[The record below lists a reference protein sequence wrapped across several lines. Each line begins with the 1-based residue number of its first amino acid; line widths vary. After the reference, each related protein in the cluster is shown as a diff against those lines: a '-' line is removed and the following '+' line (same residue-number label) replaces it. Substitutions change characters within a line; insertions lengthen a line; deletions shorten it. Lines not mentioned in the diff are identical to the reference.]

1 MIAEMIKACF
11 FILMAEMGDKTQIL
25 ALAFATKYKVQKVLL
40 GVLIG
45 SFLNH
50 GLAVILGAYLSSVIP
65 LGAIKL
71 IAACSFIGFGLW
83 SLKSEDEEEEGET
96 KEKFGPVLTVAMAFF
111 IGELGDKTQLTAITL
126 STDSPYPAFILLGTV
141 TGMII
146 TSGIGI
152 FVGSKLGKRIP
163 EFTMKIISSAIF
175 IFFGILG
182 LFDSVPKQYI
192 TVPNIVI
199 FFILLIFVIY
209 ILLAPSLKQI
219 KEKRL
224 TPLKRAADKL
234 YESVRNI
241 KPSLESMC
249 LGSGSCGGCQKG
261 ACPVGRA
268 RAVLECAITKG
279 EYTVTD
285 EYKEKVELKKKD
297 FDREKNLSVLNSVVA
312 NCLNCGKGHD
322 KNCVINKVRELM
334 EMEYFG
340 EVLDFN
346 GDVEEYKKL
355 LDKKLRKIS

>member
-1 MIAEMIKACF
+1 MIGEMIKACF

-65 LGAIKL
+65 LGAIRL
-71 IAACSFIGFGLW
+71 VAAISFIGFGLW
-83 SLKSEDEEEEGET
+83 SLKFEEGEEEEDT

-126 STDSPYPAFILLGTV
+126 STDSAYPAFILAGTV

-163 EFTMKIISSAIF
+163 EFTMKIVSSAIF

-182 LFDSVPKQYI
+182 LFEAVPKQYI
-192 TVPNIVI
+192 TAINIII
-199 FFILLIFVIY
+199 FFVVLGASVYILLI
-209 ILLAPSLKQI
+209 PSIKQL
-219 KEKRL
+219 KEKRI
-224 TPLKRAADKL
+224 TPLKKAADKL

-241 KPSLESMC
+241 RPSVENMC
-249 LGSGSCGGCQKG
+249 LGVKNCGSCQKG
-261 ACPVGRA
+261 SCPVGRA
-268 RAVLECAITKG
+268 KAVLECAITTG
-279 EYTVTD
+279 DYIVPE
-285 EYKEKVELKKKD
+285 EYKGSEKLAKKN
-297 FDREKNLSVLNSVVA
+297 FDMEKTLQALNSAVE
-312 NCLNCGKGHD
+312 NCLNCGKEHD
-322 KNCVINKVRELM
+322 KNCVVNKVRELL

-340 EVLDFN
+340 ELLQFN
-346 GDVEEYKKL
+346 GNVEEYKALVEERLKAV
-355 LDKKLRKIS
+355 